1 MSLGARVALGA
12 SLVLLV
18 FVALTAVTLDQAFR
32 DSALSATQQRLL
44 GQTYLLMAAA
54 EVEAQGRLTM
64 PATLPEARFSL
75 PSSGLYGMVIDAN
88 GGVLWRSP
96 SAVGVRTVPGRVLP
110 VGQHSFEQR
119 QATDDQEYLVISYGV
134 QWTTA
139 QRRHPLTF
147 IVAEESSPFVA
158 QIRRYRRTLWGWLGA
173 MAFLLVL
180 TQALTL
186 RWGLRPLRQV
196 SQELAAIENSS
207 QDQLL
212 GQYPPELAGL
222 TRNLNELLRHERRQ
236 QQRYR
241 NALGDLAHSLKT
253 PLAVLRSALADSK
266 TSPIDPHLVEEQLRR
281 MDHIVSYQLQRAATA
296 GRTRLTAPVDLR
308 AVIDRLIESLN
319 KVHRDKQV
327 EVIEDIKEE
336 LRFYG
341 DEGDLMELLG
351 NTLDNAY
358 KWCQHRVRISAEK
371 ESAQLILRI
380 EDDGPGI
387 GAADVDFLL
396 QRGVRRDEHVPGHGI
411 GLATVRDI
419 LQAYDGDIVIEQS
432 PLGGAAIRLRLPQP
446 PG

>member
-18 FVALTAVTLDQAFR
+18 FVALTAITLDRAFR

-54 EVEAQGRLTM
+54 EVEPQGRLAM
-64 PATLPEARFSL
+64 PATLPEARFAL
-75 PSSGLYGMVIDAN
+75 PSSGLYGLVVDAN
-88 GGVLWRSP
+88 GGVLWHSRSV
-96 SAVGVRTVPGRVLP
+96 VGARATFSKVLP
-110 VGQHSFEQR
+110 AGQHNFEQKR
-119 QATDDQEYLVISYGV
+119 GADNHGYLVVSYGV
-134 QWTTA
+134 EWTTKDG
-139 QRRHPLTF
+139 RYPLTF
-147 IVAEESSPFVA
+147 IVAEELSPFVT

-186 RWGLRPLRQV
+186 RWGLRPLRRV
-196 SQELAAIENSS
+196 TRELTAIENGS

-212 GQYPPELAGL
+212 GRYPTELAGL
-222 TRNLNELLRHERRQ
+222 TRNLNELLQKERAQ
-236 QQRYR
+236 QRRYR

-253 PLAVLRSALADSK
+253 PLAVLRGALADSK
-266 TSPIDPHLVEEQLRR
+266 TSAVDTDVVQEQVAR
-281 MDHIVSYQLQRAATA
+281 MNHIVSYQLQRAATA
-296 GRTRLTAPVDLR
+296 GRVRLTAPVPLR

-327 EVIEDIKEE
+327 QTIADIEEE
-336 LRFYG
+336 SCFHG

-358 KWCQHRVRISAEK
+358 KWCRHRVRISAGDDTGD
-371 ESAQLILRI
+371 LILRI

-387 GAADVDFLL
+387 SSSEADLIL
-396 QRGVRRDEHVPGHGI
+396 RRGVRIDECVPGHGI
-411 GLATVRDI
+411 GLAAVRDI
-419 LQAYDGDIVIEQS
+419 LEAYDGDLVIERS
-432 PLGGAAIRLRLPQP
+432 RLGGAEIRLRLRQS
-446 PG
+446 

>member
-1 MSLGARVALGA
+1 MSLGTRVALGA

-18 FVALTAVTLDQAFR
+18 FVVLTAITLDRAFR

-64 PATLPEARFSL
+64 PPTLPEARFSL
-75 PSSGLYGMVIDAN
+75 PSSGLYGLVVDAN
-88 GGVLWRSP
+88 GSILWRSH
-96 SAVGVRTVPGRVLP
+96 SAVGVHTTFSEVLP
-110 VGQHSFEQR
+110 AGQHSFEQHHGPDK
-119 QATDDQEYLVISYGV
+119 QGYLVVAYGV
-134 QWTTA
+134 EWTTEKK
-139 QRRHPLTF
+139 RYPLTF
-147 IVAEESSPFVA
+147 IVAEELSPFVT

-173 MAFLLVL
+173 MALLLVM

-186 RWGLRPLRQV
+186 RWGLRPLRRV
-196 SQELAAIENSS
+196 TRELAAIESGS

-212 GQYPPELAGL
+212 GQYPTELTGL
-222 TRNLNELLRHERRQ
+222 TRNLNELLQHEHAQ

-253 PLAVLRSALADSK
+253 PLAVLRGALADSK
-266 TSPIDPHLVEEQLRR
+266 TSGIDTDFMQEQIAR
-281 MDHIVSYQLQRAATA
+281 MDHIVSHQLQRAATA
-296 GRTRLTAPVDLR
+296 GRLRLTSPVPLR

-327 EVIEDIKEE
+327 QVVADIEAESC
-336 LRFYG
+336 FYG
-341 DEGDLMELLG
+341 DEGDLLELLG

-358 KWCQHRVRISAEK
+358 KWCRHRVRISAG
-371 ESAQLILRI
+371 SDTGSLILRI

-387 GAADVDFLL
+387 GVSDAELIL
-396 QRGVRRDEHVPGHGI
+396 QRGVRSDERVPGHGI

-419 LQAYDGDIVIEQS
+419 LQAYGGDIVIGHS
-432 PLGGAAIRLRLPQP
+432 PLGGADIRLRLPRR
-446 PG
+446 